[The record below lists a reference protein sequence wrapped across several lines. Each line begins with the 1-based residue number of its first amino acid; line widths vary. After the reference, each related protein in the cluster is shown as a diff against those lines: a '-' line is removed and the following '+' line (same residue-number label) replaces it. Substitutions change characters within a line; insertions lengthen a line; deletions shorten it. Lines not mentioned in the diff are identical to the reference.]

1 MATVY
6 CNPDLDS
13 GDQNGNS
20 EANAWRTVEAAFDG
34 VNGGDH
40 CYIKKCSSRIDG
52 GAIDV
57 PTGADGTATAMTIFE
72 GYTTTPG
79 DNGRFEYANQIIIK
93 SDMTVFKNWDI
104 EDSQASTS
112 GVLKVDNSATAHI
125 HNCKIVNTH
134 SGNYMALSINHS
146 AIVTQS
152 EIIAEGWLT
161 TAQRGAVTCTN
172 NDQIIID
179 GCVIRGYKGIG
190 GTPGVAGFVVT
201 NNVFYAPTTRAMYYA
216 MEIDFQSSTLEVK
229 TGVIANNTIY
239 MPSGASHAIVIKELP
254 DLSEKS
260 AVFIA
265 NNVIWGDGSGNA
277 ISNTDTTTT
286 VGPVIMN
293 NATGNWT
300 ASGGVTGFGASVASY
315 GNIELTADPFVDGAG
330 GDFRLNGAAG
340 GGAACR
346 AAAYPT
352 AYEGLT
358 AGNRRDIGAYGM
370 SGLIERI
377 SVS

>member
-1 MATVY
+1 MSTVY
-6 CNPDLDS
+6 CNPDLGS
-13 GDQNGNS
+13 GDDDGTS
-20 EANAWRTVEAAFDG
+20 EANAWRTLDQAFNG
-34 VNGGDH
+34 VASGDH
-40 CYIKKCSSRIDG
+40 CYIKKCASRIDE

-79 DNGRFEYANQIIIK
+79 DNGRFEYGEQIIIK

-104 EDSQASTS
+104 EDSKASTD
-112 GVLKVDNSATAHI
+112 GVLKVDSDATVHI
-125 HNCKIVNTH
+125 HNCRIVNTN
-134 SGNYMALSINHS
+134 SGNYPALKCSHS
-146 AIVTQS
+146 MIVTQS
-152 EIIAEGWLT
+152 EIMAEGWIQT
-161 TAQRGAVTCTN
+161 EETGAVTVDT

-190 GTPGVAGFVVT
+190 GRPGAVGFIVT
-201 NNVFYAPTTRAMYYA
+201 NNVFYAPTTQAMNMA
-216 MEIDFQSSTLEVK
+216 MHLDLQISANEVR
-229 TGVIANNTIY
+229 TAVITNNTIY
-239 MPSGASHAIVIKELP
+239 YPTSVGIKIDELP
-254 DLSEKS
+254 ILSEKS

-265 NNVIWGDGSGNA
+265 NNIVWGDGSGTG
-277 ISNTDTTTT
+277 ISNVDATTT

-300 ASGGVTGFGASVASY
+300 ALHGITGFGPSLASY

-352 AYEGLT
+352 TFEGLT
-358 AGNRRDIGAYGM
+358 AGNRRDIGAYGH
-370 SGLIERI
+370 SGLVERV
-377 SVS
+377 SVG